1 MAQKTIVQLY
11 DDLDGSSS
19 DNIRSVEFSLDGVN
33 YEIDLSEANA
43 ERLRGE
49 LADYVAAARRTG
61 GRVKRAAA
69 PGKPAGEGRS
79 KEETKALRDWARR
92 NGHDISERGRIPSAV
107 VEAYET
113 AHAEPEPEVVAPAKT
128 TRSRA
133 KARKAAFSG

>member
-11 DDLDGSSS
+11 DDLDGSSGE
-19 DNIRSVEFSLDGVN
+19 DIRSVEFSLDGVN
-33 YEIDLSEANA
+33 YEIDLNESNA

-61 GRVKRAAA
+61 GRVKRPIA

-79 KEETKALRDWARR
+79 KEQTKAIRDWARR

-107 VEAYET
+107 VDAFEV
-113 AHAEPEPEVVAPAKT
+113 AHAEPEPEPAPTKAK
-128 TRSRA
+128 SRA
-133 KARKAAFSG
+133 KVRKATFSG